1 MAHTRGL
8 VIASALPLAAAL
20 LAGQGAVA
28 AADPVPPG
36 LPPIGEIISGSASPG
51 TVDTG
56 SAAVAG
62 ELGLGPSAPPRHLE
76 TGSAGTGLGLGT
88 VGTGLGLGTAAGPA
102 DDTAPPP
109 ADQPVAAQ
117 PLPGGSAEVPDL
129 DSDDV
134 RTACT
139 GSVAVGGALIL
150 LGLVTGS
157 AHGILGSSGSALG
170 SVVVGSAATG
180 SGLACLLW
188 PRDLPPFPGAP
199 LLLFP
204 PAPALP
210 VIAPPPIEAPPP
222 PAPEP
227 APPIPNLP
235 FVEKQPPPMRLAEA
249 EPKPDPVAWNI
260 MQLVTIMVV
269 TVLTT
274 VRGVTVVRRS
284 KHAG

>member
-8 VIASALPLAAAL
+8 AIASALPLAAAL
-20 LAGQGAVA
+20 LAGQTTVA
-28 AADPVPPG
+28 AAEL
-36 LPPIGEIISGSASPG
+36 LPPDWPTIGEIISGSASPG
-51 TVDTG
+51 SVDTG
-56 SAAVAG
+56 SASVGA
-62 ELGLGPSAPPRHLE
+62 ELGLAPSAPAGHGQLG
-76 TGSAGTGLGLGT
+76 TGSAGTGLGLGAA
-88 VGTGLGLGTAAGPA
+88 TGQARDP
-102 DDTAPPP
+102 APPP
-109 ADQPVAAQ
+109 AEEPVAAQ
-117 PLPGGSAEVPDL
+117 PLPGGSAEIPDL

-134 RTACT
+134 RNACT

-157 AHGILGSSGSALG
+157 SHGILGSSGSALG

-210 VIAPPPIEAPPP
+210 VVAPPPVEAPPP

-227 APPIPNLP
+227 TPPMPNLP
-235 FVEKQPPPMRLAEA
+235 VVERRPPPMYLAEA
-249 EPKPDPVAWNI
+249 EPTPDRVAWNI
-260 MQLVTIMVV
+260 MQLLTIMVV
-269 TVLTT
+269 AILTT

-284 KHAG
+284 KHAS

>member
-20 LAGQGAVA
+20 LAVQTAVA
-28 AADPVPPG
+28 AADLLPPDW
-36 LPPIGEIISGSASPG
+36 PPIGEIISGSASPG

-56 SAAVAG
+56 SASVGAD
-62 ELGLGPSAPPRHLE
+62 LGLGPSTPAGHGHP
-76 TGSAGTGLGLGT
+76 GTGRA
-88 VGTGLGLGTAAGPA
+88 GTAAGPA
-102 DDTAPPP
+102 SDPAPPP
-109 ADQPVAAQ
+109 ADEPVAAQ

-157 AHGILGSSGSALG
+157 SHGILGSSGSALG

-210 VIAPPPIEAPPP
+210 VVAPPPVEAPPP

-227 APPIPNLP
+227 TAPVPNLP
-235 FVEKQPPPMRLAEA
+235 VVESRPQPMHLAEA
-249 EPKPDPVAWNI
+249 EPTPDRVAWNI
-260 MQLVTIMVV
+260 MQLLTIMVV
-269 TVLTT
+269 AVLTT
-274 VRGVTVVRRS
+274 VRGVTVVRRR
-284 KHAG
+284 KHAD